1 MRRRISARSLRLAL
15 GLFFIVLGVEGV
27 LPTVQESVFSLS
39 DANLNLEIAFGV
51 VEMICGLLLLL
62 GLFTRRGSSTVRMAS
77 LLVLLLWLTRIVLT
91 KIVWGLSVS
100 GGTVTFSP
108 AFPTWAMILA
118 VELVV
123 AAGLLVVYRAY
134 E

>member
-1 MRRRISARSLRLAL
+1 MRRHISAKSLRLAL

-51 VEMICGLLLLL
+51 VELFCGLLLLL
-62 GLFTRRGSSTVRMAS
+62 GLFTRRGSSTVRIAS
-77 LLVLLLWLTRIVLT
+77 FLVLLLWLTRVVLT
-91 KIVWGLSVS
+91 KLVWGLSVS

-108 AFPTWAMILA
+108 PFPTWAMVFA